1 MLFAAGKLFQ
11 QLVDLLSFY
20 LAFPMDDLS
29 GASLTD
35 ADVTAS
41 HYEKVQQLQRLAFR
55 HIPKLRSL
63 ALSNCGTVEKRAVL
77 TEHLA
82 KLALPELQ
90 QLVTQQLRCAFH
102 FMPPTF
108 R

>member
-1 MLFAAGKLFQ
+1 MPCASAAGKLFQ

-20 LAFPMDDLS
+20 MAFPMDDLS

-55 HIPKLRSL
+55 HIPKLKSL
-63 ALSNCGTVEKRAVL
+63 ALCNCGTVEKRAVL
-77 TEHLA
+77 SEHLA

-90 QLVTQQLRCAFH
+90 QLVTQQLR
-102 FMPPTF
+102 
-108 R
+108 